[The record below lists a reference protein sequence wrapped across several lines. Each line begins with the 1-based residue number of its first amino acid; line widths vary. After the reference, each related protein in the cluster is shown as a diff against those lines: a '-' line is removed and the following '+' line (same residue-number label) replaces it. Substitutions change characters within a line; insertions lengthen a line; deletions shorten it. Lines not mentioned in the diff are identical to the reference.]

1 MAKMNSQALA
11 LPAPKRKKSPD
22 DAFDVSPVKKKKKVV
37 EEEEKAKKKKKMSKK
52 EKESRAI
59 ALYEEEQDDEEEDE
73 KPKKKKKKIMSTEVV
88 MIDGEPKLSKL
99 KGKALR
105 TQFGQGAE
113 KILRLLEQ
121 DDTDPAVALIYKRLL
136 QSVVDVMPLAEMGIR
151 ASKGMRGIH
160 GFNMLISSL
169 RELMV
174 DVQSAQDRG
183 MMGQTL
189 VMSVMQPA
197 FSDLAQDMVQEFST
211 LAADVKAK
219 FSQEDYEAFLPML
232 KESRSRIANRM
243 TFHYNIM
250 RDGTIQF
257 LQR

>member
-1 MAKMNSQALA
+1 MAKMNSQVPA
-11 LPAPKRKKSPD
+11 LPAPKRKKSED
-22 DAFDVSPVKKKKKVV
+22 DAFDVSGIPRKKKKLD
-37 EEEEKAKKKKKMSKK
+37 EEEKAKKKKKLSKK

-59 ALYEEEQDDEEEDE
+59 ALYEEEHEEDE
-73 KPKKKKKKIMSTEVV
+73 DDAPKKKKKKVSDSTEVV
-88 MIDGEPKLSKL
+88 MIDGSPKLSKL

-113 KILRLLEQ
+113 KILRLLES

-151 ASKGMRGIH
+151 ASKGTRGIH

-197 FSDLAQDMVQEFST
+197 FSDLAQDMVQEFSV

-219 FSQEDYEAFLPML
+219 LSQEDYDTFLPL
-232 KESRSRIANRM
+232 LRECRSRIANRM

>member
-1 MAKMNSQALA
+1 MAKMKSQVPA
-11 LPAPKRKKSPD
+11 LPAPKKKKKSD
-22 DAFDVSPVKKKKKVV
+22 DAFDVS
-37 EEEEKAKKKKKMSKK
+37 A
-52 EKESRAI
+52 
-59 ALYEEEQDDEEEDE
+59 
-73 KPKKKKKKIMSTEVV
+73 KPKKKKKRVDDDEDDEQPKKKRQELQIYDED
-88 MIDGEPKLSKL
+88 DGLPKLSKL

-105 TQFGQGAE
+105 TQFGSGTE

-136 QSVVDVMPLAEMGIR
+136 QSVVDVMPLAELGIR
-151 ASKGMRGIH
+151 ASKGTRGIH

-189 VMSVMQPA
+189 VMSVIQPA
-197 FSDLAQDMVQEFST
+197 FSDLAQEMVQEFST
-211 LAADVKAK
+211 LAADVKSYL
-219 FSQEDYEAFLPML
+219 SQEDYDKFLPLL

-250 RDGTIQF
+250 RDGTVSF